1 MKLDINVIV
10 TVRKSPIRPV
20 ARDAVMHFRKC
31 HAWYKLLFIKNVL
44 FLETNLPVQDQRPEL
59 EEETTFMSFI
69 VSQGTEH
76 ETIVC
81 LLTTTGNLS

>member
-1 MKLDINVIV
+1 MNVIV

-20 ARDAVMHFRKC
+20 ARDAV
-31 HAWYKLLFIKNVL
+31 KLLFIKNVL